1 MKKIYQKPMAYAE
14 SFIMVEHVASGCVV
28 DKDHGVYAG
37 YLDNRSCAFVDSN
50 IVIFPDTTVCK
61 GMDLGLFDNVT
72 DFLDPEQNTLECYNT
87 FSGNG
92 TPFVS

>member
-37 YLDNRSCAFVDSN
+37 YLDNTNCAFVDSN

-61 GMDLGLFDNVT
+61 GMDLGLFDNVE
-72 DFLDPEQNTLECYNT
+72 DFLDPNQNVLECYNT